1 VAHALPSH
9 HDTFVKKGVGPLT
22 STQVPTNFPI
32 PPEVEGFWAWEKGH
46 FPRPAT
52 PLTQELLYKTLS
64 EGFSAAME
72 AWACPFGAQCRAIN
86 YYGFFT
92 VKPFDLGSETMQE
105 RSARYQEILAR
116 VLPRMG
122 ELWEQT
128 WLPAILPGLE
138 KARST
143 DYAALSNEELLH
155 TLDDM
160 RRDFLERWT
169 IHGWIN
175 FVTVSASWFADFY
188 NETFEPE
195 DPTEPY
201 LLLQGF
207 PTRSLAAGRGLWR
220 LSRVIKNTPA
230 LKRLFEARGP
240 SQLVAH
246 LERSEE
252 GRQFLGEFRA
262 YLDEFGWRSDA
273 FELADPTWRENPRI
287 PLNTLQGYIS
297 LGDEADPDLRFQEA
311 VGTRERLLAQ
321 TRQRLVGNPEKLAR
335 FNELYDMARH
345 NLVLTEDHNFYID
358 QMGDSV
364 LRLPLLELGRRLVR
378 QGALGDQS
386 DVFLLYLAEIR
397 AGLSGASQQALA
409 AQRRAEMEAWSRI
422 IPPPTIGEPPPPS
435 DDPWEEAILRKM
447 LGVPV
452 EPSRDPDVIT
462 GIGASPGTVQ
472 GRATVVHNLS
482 EASKVQSGDILVC
495 EMTMPAW
502 TPLFSTTSAVV
513 SDTGGV
519 LSHCAIVSREYRIPS
534 VVGTAVGT
542 AVLKDGMLLTVDGS
556 RGVVR
561 IDSRV

>member
-1 VAHALPSH
+1 LI
-9 HDTFVKKGVGPLT
+9 VKKGVVVMTTALA
-22 STQVPTNFPI
+22 PTNFPI
-32 PPEVEGFWAWEKGH
+32 PPDVEGFWAWEKGH

-52 PLTQELLYKTLS
+52 PLTQELLYS
-64 EGFSAAME
+64 AISDGFSAAME
-72 AWACPFGAQCRAIN
+72 AWACPFGARCRAIN

-92 VKPFDLGSETMQE
+92 IKPFGLGSETMPE
-105 RSARYQEILAR
+105 RVARYQDVLGQ

-122 ELWEQT
+122 ELWERT

-138 KARST
+138 KGRST
-143 DYAALSNEELLH
+143 NYAALSDEALLH
-155 TLDDM
+155 TLDEM
-160 RRDFLERWT
+160 RREFLERWT

-175 FVTVSASWFADFY
+175 FVTISASWFADFY

-220 LSRVIKNTPA
+220 LSRMINNTPA
-230 LKRLFEARGP
+230 LKRVFGEQDPA
-240 SQLVAH
+240 QLVSH

-252 GRQFLGEFRA
+252 GRQFLVEFRS

-287 PLNTLQGYIS
+287 PLNTLQGYVS
-297 LGDEADPDLRFQEA
+297 LGEEADPGLRFREA
-311 VGTRERLLAQ
+311 VRTRERLLARA
-321 TRQRLVGNPEKLAR
+321 RQRLAGDPGKQAR
-335 FNELYDMARH
+335 FNELYEMGRH

-358 QMGDSV
+358 QMGDSI
-364 LRLPLLELGRRLVR
+364 LRPPLLELGRRLVR
-378 QGALGDQS
+378 RGALADQN
-386 DVFLLYLAEIR
+386 DVFLLYLVEIR
-397 AGLSGASQQALA
+397 AGLAGESQHALA
-409 AQRRAEMEAWSRI
+409 AQRRAEMEAWSRV

-435 DDPWEEAILRKM
+435 NDPWEEAILRKM

-452 EPSRDPDVIT
+452 EPSRDPDVIA

-472 GRATVVHNLS
+472 GRAAVVHNLS

-502 TPLFSTTSAVV
+502 TPLFSTAGAVI

-519 LSHCAIVSREYRIPS
+519 LSHCAIVSREYRIPC
-534 VVGTAVGT
+534 VVGTVVGT
-542 AVLKDGMLLTVDGS
+542 TLLKDGMLLTVDGS

>member
-1 VAHALPSH
+1 LSH
-9 HDTFVKKGVGPLT
+9 QAWIVKKGAVIMT
-22 STQVPTNFPI
+22 TAQAPTNFPI
-32 PPEVEGFWAWEKGH
+32 PPDVEGFWAWEKGH

-52 PLTQELLYKTLS
+52 PLTQELLYS
-64 EGFSAAME
+64 AISDGFSAAME
-72 AWACPFGAQCRAIN
+72 AWACPSGAQCRAIN

-92 VKPFDLGSETMQE
+92 IKPCDLGAETMPE
-105 RSARYQEILAR
+105 RFARYQDVLGQ

-128 WLPAILPGLE
+128 WLPAILPGLD
-138 KARST
+138 KGRT
-143 DYAALSNEELLH
+143 TNYAALSDEELLH
-155 TLDDM
+155 TLDEM
-160 RRDFLERWT
+160 RREFLERWT

-175 FVTVSASWFADFY
+175 FVTISASWFADFY

-195 DPTEPY
+195 DSTEPY

-220 LSRVIKNTPA
+220 LSRMIKNTPA
-230 LKRLFEARGP
+230 LKRVFEEHDPA
-240 SQLVAH
+240 QLVSH

-252 GRQFLGEFRA
+252 GRHFLAEFRS
-262 YLDEFGWRSDA
+262 YRDEFGWRSDA

-287 PLNTLQGYIS
+287 PLDTLQGYLS
-297 LGDEADPDLRFQEA
+297 LGEEDDPDLRFQEA
-311 VGTRERLLAQ
+311 VRTRERLLAHA
-321 TRQRLVGNPEKLAR
+321 RQRLAGDSEKLAR
-335 FNELYDMARH
+335 FNGLYEMGCH
-345 NLVLTEDHNFYID
+345 NLVLTEDYNFYID

-364 LRLPLLELGRRLVR
+364 LRPPLLDLGRRLVR
-378 QGALGDQS
+378 YGVLADQN

-397 AGLSGASQQALA
+397 AGLSGERQQALA
-409 AQRRAEMEAWSRI
+409 AQRKAEMEAWSRI

-435 DDPWEEAILRKM
+435 NDPWEEAILRKM

-472 GRATVVHNLS
+472 GRATIVHNLS

-502 TPLFSTTSAVV
+502 TPLFSTASALI

-519 LSHCAIVSREYRIPS
+519 LSHCAIVSREYRIPC
-534 VVGTAVGT
+534 VVGTVVGT
-542 AVLKDGMLLTVDGS
+542 TLLKDGMLLTIDGS
-556 RGVVR
+556 RGIVR

>member
-1 VAHALPSH
+1 
-9 HDTFVKKGVGPLT
+9 
-22 STQVPTNFPI
+22 
-32 PPEVEGFWAWEKGH
+32 
-46 FPRPAT
+46 
-52 PLTQELLYKTLS
+52 
-64 EGFSAAME
+64 
-72 AWACPFGAQCRAIN
+72 
-86 YYGFFT
+86 
-92 VKPFDLGSETMQE
+92 MQE
-105 RSARYQEILAR
+105 RIARYQKQLSQ

-138 KARST
+138 KARTT
-143 DYAALSNEELLH
+143 DYTTLNDDELLL
-155 TLDDM
+155 TLDEM

-175 FVTVSASWFADFY
+175 FVTISASWFADFY
-188 NETFEPE
+188 NDTFEPE

-220 LSRVIKNTPA
+220 LSRMINAVPGVKRIFEAQDPAELLPA
-230 LKRLFEARGP
+230 LERL
-240 SQLVAH
+240 
-246 LERSEE
+246 EE
-252 GRQFLGEFRA
+252 GRQFLEEFRG

-297 LGDEADPDLRFQEA
+297 LGEEADPDVRFQEA
-311 VGTRERLLAQ
+311 IRTREQLLAQ
-321 TRQRLVGNPEKLAR
+321 TRQRLAGDPEKLAR
-335 FNELYDMARH
+335 FNELYEMARH

-364 LRLPLLELGRRLVR
+364 LRLPLLELGRRLVN
-378 QGALGDQS
+378 QGAFDDQN

-397 AGLSGASQQALA
+397 TGLSGASQQALVVE
-409 AQRRAEMEAWSRI
+409 RKAEMDAWSQI

-462 GIGASPGTVQ
+462 GTGASPGTVH
-472 GRATVVHNLS
+472 GRAIVVHNLS

-502 TPLFSTTSAVV
+502 TPLFSTASAVV

-519 LSHCAIVSREYRIPS
+519 LSHCAIVSREYRIPC
-534 VVGTAVGT
+534 VVGTVVGT
-542 AVLKDGMLLTVDGS
+542 SVLKDGMLLTVDGS
-556 RGVVR
+556 RGIVR
-561 IDSRV
+561 IDARI

>member
-1 VAHALPSH
+1 MTTAL
-9 HDTFVKKGVGPLT
+9 
-22 STQVPTNFPI
+22 VPRNFPI
-32 PPEVEGFWAWEKGH
+32 PPDVEGFWAWEKGH

-52 PLTQELLYKTLS
+52 PLTQEFLYRAIS
-64 EGFSAAME
+64 DGFSAAME
-72 AWACPFGAQCRAIN
+72 TWACPFGAQCRAIN

-92 VKPFDLGSETMQE
+92 IKPFNLGSETMPE
-105 RSARYQEILAR
+105 RVARYQDVLGQ

-138 KARST
+138 KGRTT
-143 DYAALSNEELLH
+143 DYGALSDEELLH
-155 TLDDM
+155 TLDEM
-160 RRDFLERWT
+160 RREFLERWT

-175 FVTVSASWFADFY
+175 FVTISASWFADFY

-220 LSRVIKNTPA
+220 LSRMIKNTPA
-230 LKRLFEARGP
+230 LKRVFEEQDPA
-240 SQLVAH
+240 QLVSH
-246 LERSEE
+246 LERLEE
-252 GRQFLGEFRA
+252 GRHFMAEFRPF
-262 YLDEFGWRSDA
+262 LDEFGWRSDA

-297 LGDEADPDLRFQEA
+297 LGEEADPDLRFQEA
-311 VGTRERLLAQ
+311 VRTRERLLAQ
-321 TRQRLVGNPEKLAR
+321 ARQRLAGDLVKQAG
-335 FNELYDMARH
+335 FNELYEMGCH

-358 QMGDSV
+358 QMGDSI
-364 LRLPLLELGRRLVR
+364 LRPPLLELGRRLVR
-378 QGALGDQS
+378 RGALADQN
-386 DVFLLYLAEIR
+386 DVFLLYLVEIR
-397 AGLSGASQQALA
+397 AGLSGESQQVLV
-409 AQRRAEMEAWSRI
+409 AQRKAEMEAWSRI

-435 DDPWEEAILRKM
+435 NDPWEEAILRKM

-452 EPSRDPDVIT
+452 EPSRDPNVIT

-472 GRATVVHNLS
+472 SRATVVHNLS

-502 TPLFSTTSAVV
+502 TPLFSTASAVI

-519 LSHCAIVSREYRIPS
+519 LSHCAIVSREYRIPC
-534 VVGTAVGT
+534 VVGTVVGT
-542 AVLKDGMLLTVDGS
+542 TLLKDGMLLTVDGS
-556 RGVVR
+556 RGIVR